1 MKVMGFFQNH
11 WNILYKK
18 KKRSTLGFWCTHQE
32 LCPKIKSTNFDSAN
46 AEFYLIL

>member
-1 MKVMGFFQNH
+1 MKLMGLFQNH

-18 KKRSTLGFWCTHQE
+18 KEMGYLSFWRTHQY
-32 LCPKIKSTNFDSAN
+32 LWPKIKSTNFDSAN